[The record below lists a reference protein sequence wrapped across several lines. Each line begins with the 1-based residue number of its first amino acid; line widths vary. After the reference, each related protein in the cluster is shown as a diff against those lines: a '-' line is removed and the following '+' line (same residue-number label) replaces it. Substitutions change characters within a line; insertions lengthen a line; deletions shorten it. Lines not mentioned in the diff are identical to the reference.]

1 MMTIQGV
8 DLKSFLSSN
17 IPRVGASTLETKVR
31 AQSLCRKDGL
41 LQDGYY
47 DCKKK
52 NNKRQQK
59 TL

>member
-31 AQSLCRKDGL
+31 AHLLCRKDGL

-52 NNKRQQK
+52 KQ
-59 TL
+59 